1 MTKEELAEKAVE
13 YKHSG
18 YNCAQAVAKTLSD
31 EFGFDTENILKMTS
45 GFAGGMG
52 TMEATC
58 GALIGANLIAGIKT
72 AGSGTIMKSMALHR
86 SFTELCG
93 ASICKDLKGR
103 DTGVMKC
110 SCDDCIRNA
119 IQVYFNVMK

>member
-1 MTKEELAEKAVE
+1 MTKEELTEKAVE